1 MNKKIIIFTG
11 DPISINS
18 EILYKCW
25 KKINNSTKKKIYVI
39 SNFNLL
45 ERQFIKLKYPI
56 KLLKVKDIYQNSND
70 ARLKII
76 DINLKFK
83 NVFKIPTAYSSK
95 FIINSLNYA
104 HRLAQN
110 PDVSGMINCPINK
123 KLLNKANIGVTEY
136 LASKSNIK
144 DDSEVMLIH
153 NKIISVSPI
162 TTHIDLRKV
171 SKTISKEKII
181 KKIKTIN
188 KWFMKNLKIK
198 PKIGILGLNPH
209 NAELR
214 VNSEEKKIIIPA
226 ILNLKRF
233 GIKIAG
239 PLVSD
244 TIFINSYKKYD
255 VLVGMYHDQ
264 ILAPFKTLFKF
275 NAINITLGLKYLRVS
290 PDHGVAT
297 DLIGKNKAD
306 SSSLLECINFLN
318 KYGK

>member
-11 DPISINS
+11 DPMSINS
-18 EILYKCW
+18 EIIYKCW
-25 KKINNSTKKKIYVI
+25 KKINNSIKKRIYII

-45 ERQFIKLKYPI
+45 EKQFIKLKYPI
-56 KLLKVKDIYQNSND
+56 KFIKVKNIYQNSND
-70 ARLKII
+70 TRLKII

-83 NVFKIPTAYSSK
+83 NAFKIPTVSSSK

-104 HRLAQN
+104 HRVAQDIN
-110 PDVSGMINCPINK
+110 VSGMINCPINK
-123 KLLNKANIGVTEY
+123 KLLNKSNIGVTEY

-144 DDSEVMLIH
+144 DHSEVMLIH
-153 NKIISVSPI
+153 NDIISVSPV
-162 TTHIDLRKV
+162 TTHIDLKDV
-171 SKTISKEKII
+171 PKKISKKIII
-181 KKIKTIN
+181 KKIITIN
-188 KWFMKNLKIK
+188 KWFIKNFKIK

-214 VNSEEKKIIIPA
+214 ISSEENKIIIPA

-233 GIKIAG
+233 GIKITG

-244 TIFINSYKKYD
+244 TIFINNYKKYD

-264 ILAPFKTLFKF
+264 IIAPFKTLFKF
-275 NAINITLGLKYLRVS
+275 EAINITLGLKYLRVS
-290 PDHGVAT
+290 PDHGVAI

-306 SSSLLECINFLN
+306 SSSLLQCINFLN